1 MGRSF
6 NKKLKTVTRR
16 VGHTASHVGGGVE
29 EFGEGFKKGGKLVTK
44 IGGGMELVGRKQ

>member
-29 EFGEGFKKGGKLVTK
+29 EFGEGFKRAPEPVLGA
-44 IGGGMELVGRKQ
+44 